1 MNIQEVVYAPF
12 LVDISR
18 NYTYFDLVTWA
29 GQMTLQ
35 VSNIQFTRGIQTA
48 LLADRLLN
56 SISKVFTM
64 SFVTSI

>member
-1 MNIQEVVYAPF
+1 MNKQEVVFASF
-12 LVDISR
+12 LIDISR

-29 GQMTLQ
+29 GQMTSQ
-35 VSNIQFTRGIQTA
+35 VSNIRFTRGIQTD